1 MKVAASPRIYMGR
14 CPKVVFSHQSL
25 VTSNPQSLATH
36 PLKYRE
42 KLDTYGSWQNA
53 FFSCKIVVK
62 YYSVVIIGKL

>member
-1 MKVAASPRIYMGR
+1 MKVTASPRIYMGL

-42 KLDTYGSWQNA
+42 KLDTY
-53 FFSCKIVVK
+53 VL
-62 YYSVVIIGKL
+62 GKMLSFLAKS